1 MKYSHIIWDWN
12 GTLIDDAQ
20 ETVNVVNR
28 QLRKRQLPE
37 TTLAR
42 YREIYEHPV
51 KKIYDRLGFT
61 LDEQSWPQ
69 FVDEW
74 FTDYNSKVTGLEL
87 HHDAHDTL
95 MTFKDRG
102 CVQAILSALPHEL
115 LTHCVEHHGV
125 APFFHTVMGLQDR
138 FGASKVANGSWVM
151 QQISADPSR
160 TVVIGDS
167 SHDFEVAHALKIDC
181 LLVCRGLESR
191 ARLESNGCPV
201 FEDFAGLKQH
211 LFDEYAF

>member
-1 MKYSHIIWDWN
+1 MKYTHVIWDWN

-20 ETVNVVNR
+20 ETINVVNR
-28 QLRKRQLPE
+28 QLRGQDLPE
-37 TTLAR
+37 TTLAQ

-61 LDEQSWPQ
+61 LDEQSWPR

-74 FTDYNSKVTGLEL
+74 FEDYSSKVHTLSL

-95 MTFKDRG
+95 TTFRSRG
-102 CVQAILSALPHEL
+102 CVQAVLSALPHDL
-115 LTHCVEHHGV
+115 LTTCVEQHGV
-125 APFFHTVMGLQDR
+125 APFFHTVLGLQDR

-151 QQISADPSR
+151 QQISAHPAG
-160 TVVIGDS
+160 TLVIGDS
-167 SHDFEVAHALKIDC
+167 SHDYEVAHALGVDC

-191 ARLESNGCPV
+191 SRLEANGCPV
-201 FEDFAGLKQH
+201 FEDFGELRAH
-211 LFDEYAF
+211 LSAL